1 MLFWTTTRTEM
12 SALLPFEKEEDRGR
26 GHACLPAVLALP
38 VVFVLLSTINPNAA
52 MEPSPPTAED
62 TTEEKL
68 FYYVEL
74 STGGGSFYVQINGTP
89 FMQARSAGGE
99 AMSSPVN
106 VRLVEEDNEIHIVA
120 GPAKRSRRSFTLCR
134 EAVVDITRDIRRG
147 LNEYSD
153 TLTRRVLKTDFMAFL
168 HHGELDA
175 ILDDY
180 TY

>member
-1 MLFWTTTRTEM
+1 MRVVWTVIAISML
-12 SALLPFEKEEDRGR
+12 LL
-26 GHACLPAVLALP
+26 
-38 VVFVLLSTINPNAA
+38 
-52 MEPSPPTAED
+52 
-62 TTEEKL
+62 
-68 FYYVEL
+68 
-74 STGGGSFYVQINGTP
+74 
-89 FMQARSAGGE
+89 AGGCQSE
-99 AMSSPVN
+99 AQ
-106 VRLVEEDNEIHIVA
+106 EEYQMPAPTVAKQGRQQPTKTAGDLA